1 VYGTIEGSNVAVEIP
16 SDFLSTLIVA
26 VIAIEKKYAHEL
38 TGVRNE
44 RREEIKKEINRMVAE
59 RLEQ

>member
-1 VYGTIEGSNVAVEIP
+1 MAVEIP
-16 SDFLSTLIVA
+16 NEFLAALIAA
-26 VIAIEKKYAHEL
+26 VIKIEKKYAHEL

-59 RLEQ
+59 RLEK

>member
-1 VYGTIEGSNVAVEIP
+1 MIFYP
-16 SDFLSTLIVA
+16 RLIVA

-44 RREEIKKEINRMVAE
+44 HSEEIKKEINRMVAE
-59 RLEQ
+59 RLKQ